1 MELKK
6 RFAGV
11 FLKNDIRWTINA
23 RSTEQLDV
31 CAYLSSKQDEMYDK
45 LDDALKRIEKQ
56 ARLTRQTENK
66 YPRLELVEVIRELE
80 QDPVTGLV
88 TMRSITDPKRNSA
101 FDNDSPVQI
110 VTEDK
115 GTVYHEPDTPP
126 DPDGDF
132 EERLEA
138 EGAFIINSTTYFPG
152 SKTTITKKSYTPAE
166 IAEQRGYNDSIER

>member
-1 MELKK
+1 MK
-6 RFAGV
+6 R
-11 FLKNDIRWTINA
+11 
-23 RSTEQLDV
+23 
-31 CAYLSSKQDEMYDK
+31 
-45 LDDALKRIEKQ
+45 RILNKEPKEEIID
-56 ARLTRQTENK
+56 LTDTGNHNTM
-66 YPRLELVEVIRELE
+66 PVIRELE

-166 IAEQRGYNDSIER
+166 IAEQRGYNDFIER